1 MAWWV
6 PILAAITA
14 AAGAGAAGA
23 AGAGAA
29 GGGGLLSA
37 LQGGASALG
46 QGAAKLGKAAYSH
59 TIAGPGDLAANPSKI
74 AQLPVN
80 QLTGGVTKTGLSTEK
95 RLQRAA
101 ALAEM
106 FLPMDAPPS
115 PSPPQIP
122 FDPRRFAPGVESRQT
137 RGYR

>member
-6 PILAAITA
+6 PILAAIAA

-29 GGGGLLSA
+29 GAAGAGAAGAAGAGAAGAAGAGGLLS
-37 LQGGASALG
+37 
-46 QGAAKLGKAAYSH
+46 
-59 TIAGPGDLAANPSKI
+59 KI
-74 AQLPVN
+74 AQFGVD
-80 QLTGGVTKTGLSTEK
+80 QLTGGVTETGLSTRK
-95 RLQRAA
+95 RLQRAV
-101 ALAEM
+101 ALVGR
-106 FLPMDAPPS
+106 FLPKDAPPS